1 MAHLSFSLP
10 VLGLGA
16 AIIAFAANAQ
26 SVSKGDLAISH
37 PWARETAAGQTA
49 GGGFLTITN
58 KGKTEDRLTGGT
70 TAAAAQVQIHT
81 MSMDGG
87 IMRMRPLKDGL
98 AIPAGGTA
106 TLKPGS
112 FHIMF
117 IGLKRPFKQG
127 EMIPVTLTFA
137 HAGKVDV
144 QFKVEPVTFGG
155 QSHDHH

>member
-1 MAHLSFSLP
+1 MTHLPFSLP
-10 VLGLGA
+10 ALALGA
-16 AIIAFAANAQ
+16 TLVAFTANAH
-26 SVSKGDLAISH
+26 SFSKGDLAIGH
-37 PWARETAAGQTA
+37 PWARETAAGQSA

-58 KGKTEDRLTGGT
+58 KGKAEDRLTGGT

-117 IGLKRPFKQG
+117 VGLKRPFKQG

-137 HAGKVDV
+137 RAGKVAV
-144 QFKVEPVTFGG
+144 QFKVEPITFGG
-155 QSHDHH
+155 QSHDRH

>member
-1 MAHLSFSLP
+1 MAHLSFSSPALA
-10 VLGLGA
+10 LGA
-16 AIIAFAANAQ
+16 AIIAFAANAH
-26 SVSKGDLAISH
+26 SVSKGDLAIGH

-58 KGKTEDRLTGGT
+58 KGKTADRLTGGT

-117 IGLKRPFKQG
+117 VGLKRPFKQG

-137 HAGKVDV
+137 RAGKVDV

-155 QSHDHH
+155 QNHDHH